1 MATVE
6 LVKNLVE
13 AANDDRDVI
22 VFGELLN
29 GTYLPDYVSQRV
41 LKYHQTI
48 DMKAE
53 ADFSHYDGETT
64 VTDEEVDELLAEAVL
79 ASESAGASACV

>member
-53 ADFSHYDGETT
+53 ADFSHYDDSLISDREA
-64 VTDEEVDELLAEAVL
+64 DELLAEAVL
-79 ASESAGASACV
+79 ASESAGEQACA